1 MKGAYLRMHSAIL
14 LWGFTGVLG
23 KFIRLN
29 EGMLVWYRML
39 ISAFVL
45 FLVLLWRKSLPKLP
59 SKKWIQLSAIGVVV
73 MIHWVAFY
81 GSIKLSS
88 ISVAMICL
96 SSTALFASLL
106 EPLMNR
112 KKFDFTE
119 ILFSILAVVGISFI
133 YFSDVSASTGI
144 LVGIFSAMLS
154 AVFNILNQR
163 IASDHEPLTI
173 SFIELGAGWLALTIL
188 LPIYIHIQ
196 PTTYFLPDMKDW
208 FYLMILSIFCTV
220 LTWILSL
227 QALRKV
233 SAYTMALSM
242 NLEPVYGILL
252 AILFANE
259 GKVING
265 GFLTGAAIILTTVIL
280 HTWHRYKR
288 SKMA

>member
-1 MKGAYLRMHSAIL
+1 
-14 LWGFTGVLG
+14 
-23 KFIRLN
+23 
-29 EGMLVWYRML
+29 
-39 ISAFVL
+39 
-45 FLVLLWRKSLPKLP
+45 
-59 SKKWIQLSAIGVVV
+59 
-73 MIHWVAFY
+73 
-81 GSIKLSS
+81 
-88 ISVAMICL
+88 
-96 SSTALFASLL
+96 
-106 EPLMNR
+106 
-112 KKFDFTE
+112 
-119 ILFSILAVVGISFI
+119 
-133 YFSDVSASTGI
+133 
-144 LVGIFSAMLS
+144 
-154 AVFNILNQR
+154 
-163 IASDHEPLTI
+163 
-173 SFIELGAGWLALTIL
+173 
-188 LPIYIHIQ
+188 
-196 PTTYFLPDMKDW
+196 MKDW